1 MVKSNKRVAA
11 EKENKLKGQVKAI
24 YKWLAMK
31 LKGQVGVIGGWAII
45 FITFFLIVGVLL
57 LAIFTN
63 INILISDTWF
73 IPLEIAVLTIGV
85 TILFNA
91 DAETREGRER
101 LRSDNYNMKFTALI
115 CACASFLLIPNL
127 YYGLCYFTL
136 ISR

>member
-91 DAETREGRER
+91 HAQERAEKTEII
-101 LRSDNYNMKFTALI
+101 LKDIKFILKDI
-115 CACASFLLIPNL
+115 KSELKK
-127 YYGLCYFTL
+127 
-136 ISR
+136 